1 MLNQTTEQTTTQEW
15 SISKALSRASD
26 LLGIHIPSHNFE
38 SDTTINSEDIKDKIQ
53 ELWMRVHPNG
63 NVKIVQNSDELEK
76 MSADQAALKIDNH
89 HQIHLVRGIQDNK
102 YLVIENHD
110 QSQHKIEIDSEI
122 ARRSTF
128 IILSVEPENQEFIT
142 QHKPKSATDWFKYL
156 FNKKKP
162 QLKDAVIGTFIMNT
176 LALGTAMYSMQIYD
190 RVIPSQ
196 SNATLIVLT
205 IGTLIA
211 IASEYLM
218 KQLRAKLVDKTF
230 KDVDGELSSIFFN
243 KALGIRL
250 DARPKN
256 VGTFISELRQ
266 FESIR
271 GFMTSATLFI
281 LADAP
286 FAIFFAFVMMTIGG
300 ILGLIPLAFMAIM
313 LILGYRYSLSL
324 KSTNE
329 KLVEQGNRK
338 NGLLIEAM
346 DGIESIKAVGGE
358 SQLLK
363 SWQEMVRD
371 QAIRELHH
379 KETVISSAN
388 MASSIQQLAYI
399 FTVAVGAWMI
409 HQNQLTTG
417 GLIGCTILS
426 GRILG
431 PLAQIPQ
438 LLVQWGQIKHSL
450 MSLDRIMSLPSD
462 TDNHENT
469 VIPDHI
475 DAQLTLENVKYG
487 YEKDQKPLSIN
498 KLKLN
503 PGNIVAV
510 MGRVGSGKS
519 TLLKV
524 LSGMYRVQ
532 EGKVLLSNIDI
543 TQLSSGLIREKIGYL
558 PQDVRLI
565 KGTLKDNL
573 TLGLPY
579 LADSEIMAA
588 CKKTGLDRLI
598 SRHPQGMALP
608 ISEGG
613 LGLSGGQRQMVA
625 LTRLLLAKPSILL
638 LDEPTAS
645 LDTDLENHVLDEIF
659 KNMTNENL
667 IVMVSHKP
675 AVLRFATHIMIME
688 NNEPVQF
695 GPKDLVLNKLKE
707 AAQKK
712 QLDQTR

>member
-1 MLNQTTEQTTTQEW
+1 MSIHLN
-15 SISKALSRASD
+15 ALNNPWTLDDALARASD
-26 LLGIHIPSHNFE
+26 ILGIHIPRHNFTQDSTNIE
-38 SDTTINSEDIKDKIQ
+38 NPILSIQ
-53 ELWMRVHPNG
+53 ELWLRVHPKG
-63 NVKIVQNSDELEK
+63 VAKLATSLADIQNI
-76 MSADQAALKIDNH
+76 SAEQVALKINDDRSI
-89 HQIHLVRGIQDNK
+89 QLIRGIQENN
-102 YLVIENHD
+102 YLVVENAD
-110 QSQHKIEIDSEI
+110 RSQVKIELTSHLLEQ
-122 ARRSTF
+122 SKLV
-128 IILSVEPENQEFIT
+128 ILSVEPESDEFLT
-142 QHKPKSATDWFKYL
+142 QHKPKSASDWFKYL
-156 FNKKKP
+156 FNKKRP

-211 IASEYLM
+211 ISSEYLM

-230 KDVDGELSSIFFN
+230 KDVDSELSSIFFN
-243 KALGIRL
+243 KALSIRL

-300 ILGLIPLAFMAIM
+300 ILGLIPLVFMCIM

-329 KLVEQGNRK
+329 QLVEQGNRK

-363 SWQEMVRD
+363 SWQGIVRD

-388 MASSIQQLAYI
+388 MASSVQQLAYI

-450 MSLDRIMSLPSD
+450 LSLDRIMSLPSD
-462 TDNHENT
+462 TDNHENSIT
-469 VIPDHI
+469 PDHLE
-475 DAQLTLENVKYG
+475 AHLSLENIKFSYD
-487 YEKDQKPLSIN
+487 KDQKQLSIN
-498 KLKLN
+498 HLKFSA
-503 PGNIVAV
+503 GNIIVV

-519 TLLKV
+519 TLLKI
-524 LSGMYRVQ
+524 LSGLYRAQ
-532 EGKVLLSNIDI
+532 EGKVLLSNIEM
-543 TQLSSGLIREKIGYL
+543 TQLPSGLIREKIGYL

-565 KGTLKDNL
+565 KGSLKDNL

-579 LADSEIMAA
+579 IADSEILAA

-598 SRHPQGMALP
+598 SKHPQGMALP

-645 LDTDLENHVLDEIF
+645 LDTDLENHVLNEIF
-659 KNMTNENL
+659 KNMTKDTL
-667 IVMVSHKP
+667 IVIVSHKP
-675 AVLRFATHIMIME
+675 AVLRFATHVMIME
-688 NNEPVQF
+688 NNELVQF
-695 GPKDLVLNKLKE
+695 GPKDLILNNLKE
-707 AAQKK
+707 AAQKR
-712 QLDQTR
+712 QLSQSK

>member
-1 MLNQTTEQTTTQEW
+1 MSTQIVDTANNW
-15 SISKALSRASD
+15 PLSQILSRASD
-26 LLGIHIPSHNFE
+26 ILGIHIPSHNFTSE
-38 SDTTINSEDIKDKIQ
+38 ENSSGNVVFEIQSLWLRVHPKGSAILCPTLENLQCINSEQIALRI
-53 ELWMRVHPNG
+53 N
-63 NVKIVQNSDELEK
+63 QNQS
-76 MSADQAALKIDNH
+76 ID
-89 HQIHLVRGIQDNK
+89 LVRGIQDNSHLILERSD
-102 YLVIENHD
+102 Y
-110 QSQHKIEIDSEI
+110 SQQKLEITPNLLDDSKV
-122 ARRSTF
+122 
-128 IILSVEPENQEFIT
+128 IILSVEPESSEFLT
-142 QHKPKSATDWFKYL
+142 QQKPKSATDWFKYL
-156 FNKKKP
+156 FTKKKP

-176 LALGTAMYSMQIYD
+176 LALGTALYSMQIYD

-211 IASEYLM
+211 ISSEFLM
-218 KQLRAKLVDKTF
+218 KQLRARLVDKTF
-230 KDVDGELSSIFFN
+230 KDVDAELSSIFFN

-286 FAIFFAFVMMTIGG
+286 FAIFFAFVMMSIGG
-300 ILGLIPLAFMAIM
+300 VLGLIPLAFVCIM

-329 KLVEQGNRK
+329 QLVEQGNRK

-363 SWQEMVRD
+363 SWQAIVRD
-371 QAIRELHH
+371 QTVRELHH
-379 KETVISSAN
+379 KDILTSSTN
-388 MASSIQQLAYI
+388 MASSIQQFAYI
-399 FTVAVGAWMI
+399 ATVAVGAWMI
-409 HQNQLTTG
+409 HQNQLTVG

-431 PLAQIPQ
+431 PLSQIPQ

-450 MSLDRIMSLPSD
+450 LSLDRIMGLPSD
-462 TDNHENT
+462 TDNHENA
-469 VIPDHI
+469 VIPDQVTANI
-475 DAQLTLENVKYG
+475 SLENVKFG
-487 YEKDQKPLSIN
+487 YEKEQKPLSVS
-498 KLKLN
+498 KLKFA
-503 PGNIVAV
+503 PGNIVAI

-543 TQLSSGLIREKIGYL
+543 TQLPSGLIREKIGYL

-565 KGTLKDNL
+565 KGSLKDNL

-579 LADSEIMAA
+579 LSDSEILNA
-588 CKKTGLDRLI
+588 CQKTGLDRLI

-625 LTRLLLAKPSILL
+625 LTRLLLVQPKIFL

-645 LDTDLENHVLDEIF
+645 LDTDLEAHVLNEIF
-659 KNMTNENL
+659 KSMNHETL
-667 IVMVSHKP
+667 IVIVSHKP
-675 AVLRFATHIMIME
+675 AVLKFATHVMIMD

-695 GPKDLVLNKLKE
+695 GPKELVLNNLKE
-707 AAQKK
+707 AAQKR
-712 QLDQTR
+712 QLEQSR

>member
-1 MLNQTTEQTTTQEW
+1 MSTQITELTNQWHLND
-15 SISKALSRASD
+15 ALARASD
-26 LLGIHIPSHNFE
+26 LLGIHIPSHNFSQE
-38 SDTTINSEDIKDKIQ
+38 NSSNGNLIQSIQ
-53 ELWMRVHPNG
+53 ELWLRVHPKGFAKLALNLSDIQG
-63 NVKIVQNSDELEK
+63 INSEQI
-76 MSADQAALKIDNH
+76 AIKIDGDSS
-89 HQIHLVRGIQDNK
+89 IELIRGIKDNNF
-102 YLVIENHD
+102 LVIENSDH
-110 QSQHKIEIDSEI
+110 SQTKIELTSALIDLS
-122 ARRSTF
+122 RF
-128 IILSVEPENQEFIT
+128 IILSVEPESDEFLT
-142 QHKPKSATDWFKYL
+142 QHKPKSATEWFKYL
-156 FNKKKP
+156 FNQKRP

-176 LALGTAMYSMQIYD
+176 LALGTALYSMQIYD

-205 IGTLIA
+205 VGTLIA

-230 KDVDGELSSIFFN
+230 KDVDCELSSIFFN

-286 FAIFFAFVMMTIGG
+286 FAIFFAFVMMSIGG
-300 ILGLIPLAFMAIM
+300 ILGLIPLIFLCIM

-329 KLVEQGNRK
+329 QLVEQGNRK

-363 SWQEMVRD
+363 SWQGIVRD

-379 KETVISSAN
+379 KEIVISSTN

-417 GLIGCTILS
+417 GLIGCTILC

-438 LLVQWGQIKHSL
+438 LLVLWGQIKHSL
-450 MSLDRIMSLPSD
+450 MSLDQIMSLPSD
-462 TDNHENT
+462 TDNHKNAVT
-469 VIPDHI
+469 PDHI
-475 DAQLTLENVKYG
+475 EANLSLENIKFS
-487 YEKDQKPLSIN
+487 YEKDQKPLTIN
-498 KLKLN
+498 KLKLT
-503 PGNIVAV
+503 PGQIVVV

-519 TLLKV
+519 TLLKI
-524 LSGMYRVQ
+524 LSGLYRAQ
-532 EGKVLLSNIDI
+532 EGKALLSNIDMA
-543 TQLSSGLIREKIGYL
+543 QLPSGLIREKIGYL

-579 LADSEIMAA
+579 LADSEILAG
-588 CKKTGLDRLI
+588 CRKTGLDRLI
-598 SRHPQGMALP
+598 SKHPQGMALP

-625 LTRLLLAKPSILL
+625 LSRLLLAKPAILL

-645 LDTDLENHVLDEIF
+645 LDADLESHVLNEIF
-659 KNMTNENL
+659 KIMTNDSL
-667 IVMVSHKP
+667 IVVVSHKP
-675 AVLRFATHIMIME
+675 AVLRFATHVMIMD
-688 NNEPVQF
+688 NNEIMQF
-695 GPKDLVLNKLKE
+695 GPKDLVLNNLKE
-707 AAQKK
+707 AAQKR
-712 QLDQTR
+712 QLNQLR